1 MRKLMISTAILAGV
15 MTAPLGMIG
24 CADDSDA
31 DASSG
36 FVVEVL
42 DSVAAAVAQ
51 NIIDSQP
58 GLAQETLAVELAVKK
73 NHTDTGVPS
82 INDLFVEGSLVY
94 ACFDGGLLIYD
105 LKTGE
110 FSVTP
115 VDENLSTFAYHGGER
130 FVGGEY
136 LYRIDSTGLIPLAD
150 EIPGRITALCSFGP
164 SLMIGSTEGLYA
176 RNILGRMSLLEGI
189 EVSALVADGE
199 GLWIGT
205 AGDGLYRW
213 DGERYR
219 KRYLVRDSSLFDNV
233 TALDFNHNHLYVGTP
248 VGLYVYDGGRWQT
261 ITTEQGLPSNEIT
274 AIDAIGWVVQIG
286 TCDGLATYFNNEVA
300 PVDKMGGRVITSV
313 RKAAGRIVAGT
324 ARHGLILK
332 IGPSV
337 RTLVEPWQEEAEELA
352 AMVH

>member
-15 MTAPLGMIG
+15 ITAPLGMIG
-24 CADDSDA
+24 CADDSD
-31 DASSG
+31 
-36 FVVEVL
+36 
-42 DSVAAAVAQ
+42 
-51 NIIDSQP
+51 
-58 GLAQETLAVELAVKK
+58 LAVELAVKK
-73 NHTDTGVPS
+73 NHTDTGVPP
-82 INDLFVEGSLVY
+82 INDLFVEGSLIY
-94 ACFDGGLLIYD
+94 AGFDGGLLIYD
-105 LKTGE
+105 LKGGE

-115 VDENLSTFAYHGGER
+115 VDENLCAFAYHGGER
-130 FVGGEY
+130 FVGGEH
-136 LYRIDSTGLIPLAD
+136 LYRIDSTGLMPLAD

-176 RNILGRMSLLEGI
+176 RNILGRMPLLEGI

-219 KRYLVRDSSLFDNV
+219 KRYLARDSGLFDNV

-248 VGLYVYDGGRWQT
+248 VGLYVYDGGRWRT

-274 AIDAIGWVVQIG
+274 AIDAAGWVVQIG
-286 TCDGLATYFNNEVA
+286 TCEGLATYFNNEVA
-300 PVDKMGGRVITSV
+300 PVDKMGGHVITSV
-313 RKAAGRIVAGT
+313 RKVAGRIVAGT

-332 IGPSV
+332 TGPSV
-337 RTLVEPWQEEAEELA
+337 RSFVEPWQAKAEDLA
-352 AMVH
+352 AMAH